1 MCANMNITLSCEEE
15 IVQKTRKVAQRMGKS
30 LNGLIRDYM
39 CSVAVPESDPSQDLQ
54 EFRKNALAHPGKS
67 EPGFRFDRD
76 QAHRV
81 F

>member
-1 MCANMNITLSCEEE
+1 
-15 IVQKTRKVAQRMGKS
+15 MGKS

-39 CSVAVPESDPSQDLQ
+39 RSVAVPESDPSEDLQ